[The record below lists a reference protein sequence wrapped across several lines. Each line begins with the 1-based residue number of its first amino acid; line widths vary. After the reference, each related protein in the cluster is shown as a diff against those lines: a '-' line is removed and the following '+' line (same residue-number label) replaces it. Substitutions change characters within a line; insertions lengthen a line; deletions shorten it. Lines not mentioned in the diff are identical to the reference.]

1 MARRRREQANKEE
14 PVNKPI
20 VDAAEYLYRL
30 GFNVVP
36 VDGNKK
42 PIIGS
47 WDSDN
52 RSSWDSLKRF
62 LGKAEGLAIT
72 GKYLED
78 KDYGIVI
85 LDLDDVNAAM
95 DVLRKAFG
103 EDWAVRLCGQ
113 GWSFCGFTGPRPKG
127 KVKCDCKAPGEDCE
141 CVIEGSNEHKK
152 LSELRRGMYIVL
164 RVPKN
169 CIPSGSIRSD
179 TVEIMV
185 SNYEVVF
192 GKHPSGAY
200 YQPVR
205 FINGQWVP
213 INIGDVGQG
222 EIISRDELEVLVTLI
237 KQSLIPHL
245 EGLGR
250 DDAETAFEL
259 DLPEPTMELSEDDIN
274 KLINLIRLIWWFE
287 TDEGKHIHDYI
298 LFGLSCLMRR
308 AGVKY
313 ESARRVVEMII
324 NAGIQDIAN
333 KVDPNTLQQ
342 IVRNEQRHFRETVD
356 YVYAKPTA
364 KLWGPKSFEANLRP
378 VIERAKSLGVIG
390 VSGDEFFDTIYSI
403 VYGRRSER
411 EEEEEEASSTLD
423 IYLPREEEVQ
433 NVPPW
438 GGDLELVRIEYCLDM
453 PYCNRAVITY
463 TRGGSQYVVVAI
475 RHREVEEDEEGNK
488 HVYLSYEPIALLPR
502 YMGQVYDPFYGEWFY
517 VTLHGGKLL
526 VVSTEFDDFIRTIIN
541 LPGGRHYVIRNA
553 QYLDVIKSIT
563 PRVEQVISTGIT
575 DDSFVDAYGMLDLAN
590 YGVEPL
596 LSAYGWI
603 RKYYPDTNAR
613 WAWFNIMSVFA
624 KVITPM
630 VRFHNRTF
638 NDQVVYNV
646 GRGGEGK
653 STLVRYILLQ
663 LLGGEDAREKYHIV
677 IDGPVRSE
685 PQLRNLLSLN
695 RLPLILDEQNRKALA
710 ANVGIFLSAVVGMS
724 TIGVHAAR
732 YGHGIA
738 VKFKNL
744 RGMVVFTNVPFVS
757 FLRDV
762 LSEASDFAIMRRF
775 IEIPWDSEPI
785 NPNAFKD
792 LPGLKP
798 IYGFAS
804 RLWTKYK
811 DELVKA
817 ADLLELIEKL
827 AIAMGR
833 EYLGDPKVDEV
844 VQYTLDIIKELRE
857 AKRNERLALNDADTL
872 IANAYGFVSNEIKT
886 PPSSAVKVLHVILE
900 NPSRAGL
907 LLVGVKDYEK
917 AVRLANDLNDAV
929 QELTSKYS
937 IIEEQGKIQGA
948 DPDAVAVYS
957 ILKDALAKGKYQVVV
972 LSRSALIP
980 GSPETF
986 MGSPRTNVSVG
997 GVRLKGYYLSLA
1009 DFVRLFLH
1017 RENIVTGEP
1026 AEKSSEN
1033 ENSPL
1038 GKQQQDKA

>member
-1 MARRRREQANKEE
+1 MTRRKREQIKEE
-14 PVNKPI
+14 EQVNKFI
-20 VDAAEYLYRL
+20 ADAAESLYKL

-36 VDGNKK
+36 VDNSKK
-42 PIIGS
+42 PVLGS
-47 WDSDN
+47 WDAEN
-52 RSSWDSLKRF
+52 RTLWDTLKRF

-72 GKYLED
+72 GKFLDDRE
-78 KDYGIVI
+78 YGVVI
-85 LDLDDVNAAM
+85 LDLDDIDAAM
-95 DVLRKAFG
+95 EALRKSFG
-103 EDWAVRLCGQ
+103 ENWPSRLCGQ
-113 GWSFCGFTGPRPKG
+113 SWSFCGFTGPRPKG

-141 CVIEGSNEHKK
+141 CVIEGSNERRK

-164 RVPKN
+164 RIPKS
-169 CIPSGSIRSD
+169 CLPGGSIRSD
-179 TVEIMV
+179 AIEIMV
-185 SNYEVVF
+185 SNYEVVY

-205 FINGQWVP
+205 STNGQWVP
-213 INIGDVGQG
+213 IDIKDVGQG
-222 EIISRDELEVLVTLI
+222 EVINCDELKVLVALI
-237 KQSLIPHL
+237 RQSPIPHL
-245 EGLGR
+245 EELGR
-250 DDAETAFEL
+250 GDAATAIDLE
-259 DLPEPTMELSEDDIN
+259 LPEPTKELSGEEIN
-274 KLINLIRLIWWFE
+274 KLINLVRPIWWLE
-287 TDEGKHIHDYI
+287 DDEGKHFHDII
-298 LFGLSCLMRR
+298 LFGLSSLARR
-308 AGVKY
+308 AGVRY
-313 ESARRVVEMII
+313 EIARKVVEGII
-324 NAGIQDIAN
+324 NAGIQDIAG
-333 KVDPNTLQQ
+333 KVDQTTLQR
-342 IVRNEQRHFRETVD
+342 IVKDEQRHFRETVD

-364 KLWGPKSFEANLRP
+364 RLWGPKSFEANLRP
-378 VIERAKSLGVIG
+378 VVEKAKSQGIIG
-390 VSGDEFFDTIYSI
+390 VSGDEFFDAIYSVI
-403 VYGRRSER
+403 YGKRDKEG
-411 EEEEEEASSTLD
+411 EEEEEGGSILD
-423 IYLPREEEVQ
+423 IYLPEEEGIQ

-438 GGDLELVRIEYCLDM
+438 AKALEFSRIEYCLDM
-453 PYCNRAVITY
+453 PYCNRAFVTY
-463 TRGGSQYVVVAI
+463 TRGDSQYTVVAI
-475 RHREVEEDEEGNK
+475 RHREVVEDEEGNK
-488 HVYLSYEPIALLPR
+488 HTYLNYEPIALFPR
-502 YMGQVYDPFYGEWFY
+502 YMGAVYDPFYNESFFIA
-517 VTLHGGKLL
+517 LHDGKLA
-526 VVSTEFDDFIRTIIN
+526 VASNDFDDFVETLRRAANVRFFIISHKQHLDLIRAV
-541 LPGGRHYVIRNA
+541 L
-553 QYLDVIKSIT
+553 
-563 PRVEQVISTGIT
+563 PRVRQVISVGIT
-575 DDSFVDAYGMLDLAN
+575 DDAFIDPHGILDVSDYGI
-590 YGVEPL
+590 EPL
-596 LSAYGWI
+596 LKAYEWVH
-603 RKYYPDTNAR
+603 RYYPEGNAR
-613 WAWFNIMSVFA
+613 WAWFNVMAGFA
-624 KVITPM
+624 KVITPI
-630 VRFHNRTF
+630 VRYRNRTF

-972 LSRSALIP
+972 LSKMPLIP

-1017 RENIVTGEP
+1017 REDVVTGEST
-1026 AEKSSEN
+1026 EKSPED

-1038 GKQQQDKA
+1038 GKQQQNKA